1 MISKLSKHFSI
12 LATVV
17 LAIPTAFAQ
26 IPAANS
32 PNAAQVPNSP
42 ETSQETSSE
51 PKTMPPLQF
60 GPALHAPGGRDTA
73 GTANSYNW
81 DGYVVT
87 GTDFTSAKGSWTVPA
102 STCSKTPNSLAFIW
116 VGIDGWTDD
125 TVEQAG
131 TAGFCN
137 KTTPSYYAWY
147 EFYPAASVAISTVPV
162 KPGDKM
168 SAQISY
174 KNSEFTIEIT
184 DETTGKSFS
193 ITKAVSGADRS
204 SAEWIAEAPTVV
216 TGIVNLADFTK
227 ISFGD
232 DYTGITGTNDATD
245 SAHSG
250 PISAFGSSVLKV
262 TQIDW
267 LNYTE
272 ATPSALS
279 SDGTSFTSTWVES
292 N

>member
-1 MISKLSKHFSI
+1 
-12 LATVV
+12 
-17 LAIPTAFAQ
+17 
-26 IPAANS
+26 
-32 PNAAQVPNSP
+32 
-42 ETSQETSSE
+42 
-51 PKTMPPLQF
+51 
-60 GPALHAPGGRDTA
+60 
-73 GTANSYNW
+73 
-81 DGYVVT
+81 
-87 GTDFTSAKGSWTVPA
+87 
-102 STCSKTPNSLAFIW
+102 
-116 VGIDGWTDD
+116 
-125 TVEQAG
+125 
-131 TAGFCN
+131 
-137 KTTPSYYAWY
+137 
-147 EFYPAASVAISTVPV
+147 
-162 KPGDKM
+162 M

-227 ISFGD
+227 VSFGD